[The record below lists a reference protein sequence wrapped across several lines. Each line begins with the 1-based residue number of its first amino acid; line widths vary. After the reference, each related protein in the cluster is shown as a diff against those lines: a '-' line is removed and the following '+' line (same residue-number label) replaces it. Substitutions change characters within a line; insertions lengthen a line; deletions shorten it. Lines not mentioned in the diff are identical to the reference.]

1 MKKNGFVFIESVTV
15 ILVVVLSLT
24 LLISSY
30 ALVTRKSKENEYYDL
45 PSDKYL
51 LYVIGN
57 LGQNNEEYTNT
68 NNGTFKADKNTCS
81 TYMNKRITD
90 CKSVFE
96 NNNMIYYMV
105 IKNLNEQLK
114 RDKNP
119 TEIYDSGTIEY
130 LKTLKKCTNSEDV
143 SCKDNYVVGVFYR
156 NNKYYYVSLEL

>member
-57 LGQNNEEYTNT
+57 LGQNNEEYQKKKDNI
-68 NNGTFKADKNTCS
+68 KIDKN
-81 TYMNKRITD
+81 NDININE
-90 CKSVFE
+90 E
-96 NNNMIYYMV
+96 NNKNDINYGNHCIGDFNDNN
-105 IKNLNEQLK
+105 IKGGIIVLT
-114 RDKNP
+114 
-119 TEIYDSGTIEY
+119 TED
-130 LKTLKKCTNSEDV
+130 NS
-143 SCKDNYVVGVFYR
+143 
-156 NNKYYYVSLEL
+156 KYEEH